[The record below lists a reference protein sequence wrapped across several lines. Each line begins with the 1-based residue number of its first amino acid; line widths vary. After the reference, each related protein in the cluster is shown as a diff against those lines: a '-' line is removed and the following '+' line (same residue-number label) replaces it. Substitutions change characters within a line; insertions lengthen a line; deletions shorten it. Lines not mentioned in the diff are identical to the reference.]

1 VTLFGKSKA
10 DDAALAAR
18 YKRMLAV
25 AKSLASERDLKKVL
39 TVAVD
44 AIVDF
49 TSAERAFVW
58 LGTPEEGSVAVARNL
73 DKEHVRK
80 PAGKVSRSILG
91 RTMES
96 GETVLSDNASEDSD
110 FLGSASIG
118 EMKLRSVLCTP
129 LSLHGET
136 IGAIY
141 VDHRFR
147 DAEFTEED
155 MALLDEFRDLA
166 SIAIGNAQLFE
177 ENQAQRKR
185 LEELNEH
192 LSKEVAEQNAEVEA
206 YRRRL
211 RSLKPRDKYR
221 YDYSAII
228 GSSPAIREVFS
239 ILDRVIPTDFPVLI
253 QGESGT
259 GKELVANAIHKNGP
273 RADKPF
279 LSENCGAVPE
289 SLLESELFGHTRGAF
304 TGAERTRDGLFQQA
318 DGGTLFLDEI
328 GEMSPTMQTKLL
340 RALQEGEVRKVGST
354 QVEKVDVR
362 IVSATNRDLR
372 EAVAEGIFREDL
384 FYRLNVVGIRLP
396 PLRERREDVE
406 TLLEH
411 FLESACNEARCEKK
425 KKISAAALKILTSHS
440 WPGNVRELQ
449 NEIKRLVALADDVIG
464 PELLENMKAGAT
476 KAPGATKGS
485 LAGQTLKDLERQ
497 AIAET
502 MKLTGGNKA
511 ETAKRLGISRRALY
525 DKIEKYGLK

>member
-1 VTLFGKSKA
+1 MALFGKSKA

-18 YKRMLAV
+18 YKRMLSV

-44 AIVDF
+44 AIVEF

-58 LGTPEEGSVAVARNL
+58 LGDSEGGSVAVARNL
-73 DKEHVRK
+73 DKEYVRK
-80 PAGKVSRSILG
+80 PAGKVSRSILA
-91 RTMES
+91 RAMRS
-96 GETVLSDNASEDSD
+96 GETVVSDNASEDSD

-129 LSLHGET
+129 LVLHAEI

-147 DAEFTEED
+147 EAEFSEED

-185 LEELNEH
+185 LEELNEQ
-192 LSKEVAEQNAEVEA
+192 LAKEVAEQNAEVEA
-206 YRRRL
+206 YRQRL
-211 RSLKPRDKYR
+211 RALKPRDKYR

-239 ILDRVIPTDFPVLI
+239 ILDRVIPTEFPVLI

-259 GKELVANAIHKNGP
+259 GKELVAKAIHANGG
-273 RADKPF
+273 RSSKPF
-279 LSENCGAVPE
+279 LTENCGAVPE
-289 SLLESELFGHTRGAF
+289 SLLESELFGHTKGSF
-304 TGAERTRDGLFQQA
+304 TGADRTRDGLFQQA
-318 DGGTLFLDEI
+318 HGGTLFLDEI

-362 IVSATNRDLR
+362 ILSATNRDLR
-372 EAVAEGIFREDL
+372 ESVAEGRFREDL
-384 FYRLNVVGIRLP
+384 FYRLNVVGVRLP
-396 PLRERREDVE
+396 PLRERREDIE
-406 TLLEH
+406 TLLDH
-411 FLESACNEARCEKK
+411 FLQEACREAGCKQK
-425 KKISAAALKILTSHS
+425 TFSAAALKILTSHT

-449 NEIKRLVALADDVIG
+449 NEVKRLVALADDVIG
-464 PELLENMKAGAT
+464 PELLENLKAGAV
-476 KAPGATKGS
+476 KAPAAS
-485 LAGQTLKDLERQ
+485 RAALAGQKLRDIERQ
-497 AIAET
+497 AIEET
-502 MKLTGGNKA
+502 LKLTGGNKA

>member
-1 VTLFGKSKA
+1 MSLFGKNKS

-25 AKSLASERDLKKVL
+25 AKGLASERDLKKVL

-44 AIVDF
+44 AIVEF

-58 LGTPEEGSVAVARNL
+58 LGDAENGSVPVARNV
-73 DKEHVRK
+73 DQEHVRK
-80 PAGKVSRSILG
+80 PAGKLSRSILKRAIEEG
-91 RTMES
+91 Q
-96 GETVLSDNASEDSD
+96 TVLTDNASEDSD

-118 EMKLRSVLCTP
+118 EMKLRSVICTP
-129 LSLHGET
+129 LVLHGET

-147 DAEFTEED
+147 DAEFREED

-166 SIAIGNAQLFE
+166 SIAIENAQLFE
-177 ENQAQRKR
+177 ENQTQRKR
-185 LEELNEH
+185 LEELNEQ
-192 LSKEVAEQNAEVEA
+192 LSKEVAEQNQEVES
-206 YRRRL
+206 YRRKL
-211 RSLKPRDKYR
+211 RSLKPRDKYKF
-221 YDYSAII
+221 DYSAII

-239 ILDRVIPTDFPVLI
+239 ILDRVIPTEFPVLI

-259 GKELVANAIHKNGP
+259 GKELVAQAIHQNGD
-273 RADKPF
+273 RKDKPF
-279 LSENCGAVPE
+279 LTENCGAVPE
-289 SLLESELFGHTRGAF
+289 SLLESELFGHVRGAF

-340 RALQEGEVRKVGST
+340 RALQEGEVRKVGAT
-354 QVEKVDVR
+354 AVEKVDVR
-362 IVSATNRDLR
+362 ILSATNRDLR
-372 EAVAEGIFREDL
+372 EAVGEGTFREDL

-406 TLLEH
+406 TLLEF
-411 FLESACNEARCEKK
+411 FLEKACEGSGRERTF
-425 KKISAAALKILTSHS
+425 SAAALKILTAHT

-449 NEIKRLVALADDVIG
+449 NEVKRLVALSDDVIG
-464 PELLENMKAGAT
+464 PELLEGMRSGAASA
-476 KAPGATKGS
+476 APTTRGS
-485 LAGQTLKDLERQ
+485 LAGQSLKDLERQ
-497 AIAET
+497 AIVET
-502 MKLTGGNKA
+502 LKLTGGNKA